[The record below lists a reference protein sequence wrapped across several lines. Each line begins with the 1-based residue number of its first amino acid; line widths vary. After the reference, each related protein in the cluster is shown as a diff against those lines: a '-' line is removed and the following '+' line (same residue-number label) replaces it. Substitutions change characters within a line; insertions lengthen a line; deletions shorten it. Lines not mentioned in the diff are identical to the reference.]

1 MEIVCACG
9 TKMQTLVGCFFG
21 FFFPG
26 MYFWSSRE
34 IHCMIQSPWLTVLQK
49 PFWSSKKEA
58 WFSELS
64 KLFNSSR
71 TCDCIHSTWDT
82 ERLISKDSCSQPF
95 GNQKSTAVSIV
106 QKKKLNC
113 CALHFLPSLEGKW
126 CCHINKLVCQRKKK
140 TWWALCINLEK
151 VPCQPNSSRSRS
163 KYLQSV
169 SHSRDAGLYA
179 VLHLDASN
187 TAKSPENSRFL
198 SKTQV
203 YFALSRTSRTSTT
216 RQLSSFRLSLC

>member
-1 MEIVCACG
+1 MEILCACG
-9 TKMQTLVGCFFG
+9 MKMQTLVGCFFG

-126 CCHINKLVCQRKKK
+126 CCHINKLVCQRK
-140 TWWALCINLEK
+140 N
-151 VPCQPNSSRSRS
+151 

-203 YFALSRTSRTSTT
+203 
-216 RQLSSFRLSLC
+216 

>member
-1 MEIVCACG
+1 MKRLGNLSKAWWYVSMEIVCACG

-140 TWWALCINLEK
+140 HDELCVLTWKKCHANQPLLVPDPSICKAYHTVEMLACTLCFI
-151 VPCQPNSSRSRS
+151 
-163 KYLQSV
+163 
-169 SHSRDAGLYA
+169 
-179 VLHLDASN
+179 
-187 TAKSPENSRFL
+187 
-198 SKTQV
+198 
-203 YFALSRTSRTSTT
+203 
-216 RQLSSFRLSLC
+216 